1 MLFTESKVNINATKK
16 YIESINKIINFEP
29 MNEFVMQWKV
39 VHYMKYTHEF
49 DRLILGYVVMNAII
63 DSMNRFIVVMNVVIS
78 SMDKFNWYNVRTF
91 NNNILGTFN

>member
-63 DSMNRFIVVMNVVIS
+63 DSMNRFIVVMN
-78 SMDKFNWYNVRTF
+78 KFNWFNIRHF
-91 NNNILGTFN
+91 NNNIPDSSNRVI